1 MKKIRVF
8 VHNINNGM
16 SKWWNHRVIS
26 HWPVNTDSWY
36 LPRDKKPWAR
46 TLPRHSLHLWLRF
59 AEVGP
64 CHFCSLPS
72 CLFLWRCLHTE
83 ARETVVCAH
92 SSQKQLLRLWWW
104 QTGVRSPPEWP
115 VTGEKNNK
123 IEINQKS
130 REKAKG
136 KQHDEWKRNR
146 SVFTS
151 TVRVMVPD
159 VVTGFSMVMLPVEL
173 SISNASLSFPT
184 TQTHGGAHLTELNIH
199 TC

>member
-26 HWPVNTDSWY
+26 HWPVNTDSRY

-92 SSQKQLLRLWWW
+92 SSQKQLSRLWWW
-104 QTGVRSPPEWP
+104 QTGARSPPERP

-130 REKAKG
+130 RKKQRGNSMMNEKEIVLYLPALS
-136 KQHDEWKRNR
+136 EWWCL
-146 SVFTS
+146 TWW
-151 TVRVMVPD
+151 RV
-159 VVTGFSMVMLPVEL
+159 S
-173 SISNASLSFPT
+173 AWWCSLWNCQS
-184 TQTHGGAHLTELNIH
+184 QTHRCHFLQHRHMEVLTWQN
-199 TC
+199 